1 MLLCNR
7 KMILGLSGLLF
18 IVAGCTQDNT
28 TSDWP
33 APTFEGPA
41 NSPPVATAPPIL
53 PPYAHAAPP
62 GIPQAWVPLARA
74 RDWQFIVIH
83 HSATFYGGAAR
94 FDREHRQRGFDEL
107 GYDFVIGNGTDT
119 RDGQVEV
126 GPRWP
131 IQKWGAHAGTPD
143 ERYNNF
149 GIGICLVGNFDIQ
162 YPSARQMQSLA
173 KLVAFLQET
182 YHIPASH
189 ILGHRDTKATECPGK
204 HLTDAMVR
212 RAAARVLAE
221 EGFAEPPDRRFA
233 GELMRPIG
241 Q

>member
-1 MLLCNR
+1 
-7 KMILGLSGLLF
+7 
-18 IVAGCTQDNT
+18 VA
-28 TSDWP
+28 
-33 APTFEGPA
+33 A
-41 NSPPVATAPPIL
+41 APPIVS
-53 PPYAHAAPP
+53 PYAHTAPP

-74 RDWQFIVIH
+74 RDWQYIVIH

-143 ERYNNF
+143 ERFNNF
-149 GIGICLVGNFDIQ
+149 GIGICLVGNFDVQ
-162 YPSARQMQSLA
+162 RPTAAQLQSLA
-173 KLVAFLQET
+173 KLVAFLQER

-189 ILGHRDTKATECPGK
+189 ILGHRDTKPTDCPGRNV
-204 HLTDAMVR
+204 HIATVR
-212 RAAARVLAE
+212 QMAARDLADS
-221 EGFAEPPDRRFA
+221 GFAEPADRRMA
-233 GELMRPIG
+233 GEMLRPIG

>member
-1 MLLCNR
+1 
-7 KMILGLSGLLF
+7 MILGLGGLML
-18 IVAGCTQDNT
+18 IAAGCQENDT
-28 TSDWP
+28 TTNWP
-33 APTFEGPA
+33 TPSFEGPSSA
-41 NSPPVATAPPIL
+41 QTSAPRVASNSPIL
-53 PPYAHAAPP
+53 PGYVKPAPA
-62 GIPQAWVPLARA
+62 GIPQSWVPIARP

-149 GIGICLVGNFDIQ
+149 GIGICLVGNFDVQ
-162 YPSARQMQSLA
+162 RPSARQLQSLA

-189 ILGHRDTKATECPGK
+189 ILGHRNTKPTDCPGRNVNI
-204 HLTDAMVR
+204 AVIR
-212 RAAARVLAE
+212 RMAQQVLAQS
-221 EGFAEPPDRRFA
+221 GYAEPPDRRVA
-233 GELMRPIG
+233 GEMLRPIG
-241 Q
+241 RE